1 MTTSETF
8 DLTMTE
14 LGHGRPVLVL
24 HGGGGPF
31 TVATLGERLA
41 ATMQAIVP
49 VHPGWDGAE
58 RPTWMTGVRDYAAAY
73 LRHLDAA
80 GLDDVL
86 VVGSSLGGWIAAEMA
101 LGDTAGRISGVV
113 LLDAVGV
120 LVEGE
125 PITDFFALNPR
136 EAVEHTFHDPERFYR
151 DPSTVSAEE
160 AAVQQ
165 ANMATMRA
173 VAGDPY
179 MHDPDLL
186 GRLGDVDVPTLVVW
200 GASDRIVS
208 PAYGKAYADA
218 FGRGT
223 FEVVAE
229 AGHLPHL
236 EAPEATLALIE
247 RHAAATSRSAV

>member
-1 MTTSETF
+1 MTSSETF
-8 DLTMTE
+8 DLTITE
-14 LGHGRPVLVL
+14 HGSGRPVVVL

-41 ATMQAIVP
+41 ATMRAIVP
-49 VHPGWDGAE
+49 VHPGWDGTE
-58 RPTWMTGVRDYAAAY
+58 RPAGMTSIRDYAGAY

-80 GLDDVL
+80 GLYDVL

-101 LGDTAGRISGVV
+101 LGDTAERISGVV
-113 LLDAVGV
+113 LVDAVGV
-120 LVEGE
+120 LVDGE

-136 EAVEHTFHDPERFYR
+136 EAVEHTFHDPDRFYR
-151 DPSTVSAEE
+151 DPSTIPAEQ
-160 AAVQQ
+160 ARMQQ
-165 ANMATMRA
+165 ANMATTRA

-179 MHDPDLL
+179 MHDPHLL
-186 GRLGDVDVPTLVVW
+186 GRLGDIDVPALVVW

-218 FGRGT
+218 LRRGA
-223 FEVVAE
+223 FELVAD

-247 RHAAATSRSAV
+247 RHAEATS